1 MKIALFLASVTLATA
16 KPALINDAALITA
29 FEEGIGAYH
38 DEEESYSAE
47 KLTKQTKSAPPTVA
61 GLSLSTISPESSD
74 SATYLVG
81 AVYNC
86 GKCDDWHAAGIASAW
101 ALTSDGVML
110 TNYHVFE
117 KAKGTVMGVSDMKGN
132 AYPVTKVLAAS
143 KLNDIVIFQT
153 GAKDIPAFP
162 LGAAAEVG
170 SFVEVIGHPKKRFY
184 THTTGT
190 VSRYHLRPN
199 RGNAKPTIWMSITA
213 DYAVGS
219 SGGPVL
225 DDKNR
230 IVGMV
235 SNTQSIYYNSDIGKE
250 PKGPLQMVIKN
261 CVPVSSIKA
270 MVQKKK
276 PSEKQTTS
284 PKPIEAPAKS

>member
-1 MKIALFLASVTLATA
+1 MNGFDSLHSSTMYGLRMKTLFFLGLTAFASA
-16 KPALINDAALITA
+16 KPSLINDAAAISS
-29 FEEGIGAYH
+29 FEKGIGAYS
-38 DEEESYSAE
+38 DEEKSYTAE
-47 KLTKQTKSAPPTVA
+47 KFVKELKAA
-61 GLSLSTISPESSD
+61 PESIADLKLATEAPEKAD
-74 SATYLVG
+74 SAVYLVG

-86 GKCDDWHAAGIASAW
+86 GKCEHWHAAGIASAW
-101 ALTSDGVML
+101 ALTSDGVMV

-117 KAKGTVMGVSDMKGN
+117 KAKGDVMGVSDLKGR

-143 KLNDIVIFQT
+143 KVNDIVIFQT
-153 GAKDIPAFP
+153 TATDIAAFP

-170 SFVEVIGHPKKRFY
+170 SELHVISHPKKRFY
-184 THTTGT
+184 THTTGI

-199 RGNAKPTIWMSITA
+199 KDEKKPTIWMSITA

-225 DDKNR
+225 NSEDH

-235 SNTQSIYYNSDIGKE
+235 SNTQSIYYGSNPGEE

-261 CVPVSSIKA
+261 CVPVSAIKA
-270 MVQKKK
+270 ITGKK
-276 PSEKQTTS
+276 
-284 PKPIEAPAKS
+284 